1 MNIMQR
7 KATLLCAAVLL
18 LVMGSARGFSEEAAN
33 NVTMIGTV
41 SCAHCQGIQPLHK
54 GYTRWTWA
62 LHSVSEGDDVVL
74 VADGN
79 IYKLQGDK
87 QEFLKYMED
96 KVKVAGNLKGQIFAV
111 QSMSPS
117 AEK

>member
-1 MNIMQR
+1 
-7 KATLLCAAVLL
+7 
-18 LVMGSARGFSEEAAN
+18 
-33 NVTMIGTV
+33 
-41 SCAHCQGIQPLHK
+41 
-54 GYTRWTWA
+54 
-62 LHSVSEGDDVVL
+62 VSEGDDAVL

-111 QSMSPS
+111 RSMSSPG
-117 AEK
+117 EK

>member
-1 MNIMQR
+1 MNITPR
-7 KATLLCAAVLL
+7 KTTLLWAAVVV
-18 LVMGSARGFSEEAAN
+18 LVMASGRGFSQESAN
-33 NVTMIGTV
+33 NVTMIGTL

-62 LHSVSEGDDVVL
+62 LHSVREGDDVVL
-74 VADGN
+74 VSDGN

-96 KVKVAGNLKGQIFAV
+96 KVKVAGNLKGQVFAV
-111 QSMSPS
+111 ESLSPS
-117 AEK
+117 GEK